1 MLASEQLATTQSQ
14 RAQTQTQ
21 PAPTTPTTPALAPRG
36 GSGRRGGGAGAVAV
50 VALPRT
56 RRVVFGP
63 PTRAARRERDAD
75 AVARPFIPRAAPSDL
90 PSSPLA
96 QLCFLTLPAPNASL
110 RRRSS
115 SSRSRSFASTTS
127 SRRRNLRH
135 RHQGTRRDARGL
147 FPLAARPPTAG
158 ADPTPSFCSPAQKVK
173 EAGHCTVK
181 SLLTVPK
188 KCLIE
193 VKGLSDAKVDKMLE
207 SAMKLLRPDQAGG
220 FVTASEWIERCART
234 ADARRTAVS

>member
-1 MLASEQLATTQSQ
+1 MSRERERRDGGRGDERGVSLVSMKSIEAPGKSAVSLRDGSLHHRTPRARHAPPPSFTPQLSTPPNDAMETAEMLASEQLATTQSQ

-21 PAPTTPTTPALAPRG
+21 PAPTTPTTPALAPRE
-36 GSGRRGGGAGAVAV
+36 AVQEEEAEEQV
-50 VALPRT
+50 RSPSWPFPRT

-75 AVARPFIPRAAPSDL
+75 AVARPFISRAAPSDL

-127 SRRRNLRH
+127 SRRES
-135 RHQGTRRDARGL
+135 
-147 FPLAARPPTAG
+147 PPPTSRHASRR
-158 ADPTPSFCSPAQKVK
+158 AW
-173 EAGHCTVK
+173 
-181 SLLTVPK
+181 SL
-188 KCLIE
+188 
-193 VKGLSDAKVDKMLE
+193 S
-207 SAMKLLRPDQAGG
+207 
-220 FVTASEWIERCART
+220 
-234 ADARRTAVS
+234 ARRASAHRRR